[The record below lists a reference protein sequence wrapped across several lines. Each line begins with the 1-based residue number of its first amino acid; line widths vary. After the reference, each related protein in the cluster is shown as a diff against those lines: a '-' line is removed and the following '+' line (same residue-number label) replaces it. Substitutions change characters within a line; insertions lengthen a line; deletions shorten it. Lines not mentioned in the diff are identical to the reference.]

1 MTILDDIVA
10 DKSDIITRDRQ
21 LTSLE
26 KLKAQ
31 IAEMQESQTH
41 RPRGFADTIK
51 NQPAPTII
59 SEIKKQ
65 SPSHGL
71 IRSDFDVVHI
81 AEQYAKAGAACLS
94 ILTDEKYFGGEY
106 RNIMCAREAVNLPI
120 LRKDFIIDPY
130 QIYQSR
136 ALGADCILLIVAILS
151 DAQLNEFYQI
161 AAMIGL
167 DILIEIHDEAE
178 LHRALKL
185 KPKMLGINNRN
196 LKTLETNL
204 ETCKNLA
211 NLVPDD
217 CLMIGESGLNHA
229 WQLYEISNRKNN
241 KRGADGFL
249 IGESLMRQENI
260 YDALKTLIDDYRRLE
275 ERV

>member
-10 DKSDIITRDRQ
+10 DKREIITRDRHIA
-21 LTSLE
+21 SLE

-31 IAEMQESQTH
+31 IAEMQESEAN
-41 RPRGFADTIK
+41 RPRGFADGIK
-51 NQPAPTII
+51 NQPAPAII

-71 IRSDFDVVHI
+71 IRTDFDVVHI
-81 AEQYAKAGAACLS
+81 AKQYEKAGAACLS

-106 RNIMCAREAVNLPI
+106 RNITRAREVVSLPI
-120 LRKDFIIDPY
+120 LRKDFIIDSY

-151 DAQLNEFYQI
+151 DDQLNEFYEI

-196 LKTLETNL
+196 LKTLEINL
-204 ETCKNLA
+204 ETCKNLGGF
-211 NLVPDD
+211 VPDD

-229 WQLYEISNRKNN
+229 WQLYEISNHKNN
-241 KRGADGFL
+241 RRGADGFL
-249 IGESLMRQENI
+249 IGESLMRQANI
-260 YDALKTLIDDYRRLE
+260 YDALKTLIDDYRKLE
-275 ERV
+275 QSA